1 MPGTR
6 RKWVFGLVV
15 ALLLALLIC
24 APFIQMA
31 SFVPLFAHGK
41 GGVGIISHDIF
52 VVTKSK
58 QNSVLWDH
66 DGSRH
71 TWAGRSADHTETVIL
86 SSAGVVPFSLRSLGF
101 HSVVIRFTP
110 SRIFYYDISELSGG
124 HYLRW
129 LEDQT

>member
-1 MPGTR
+1 MLATR
-6 RKWVFGLVV
+6 RKWVLVLV
-15 ALLLALLIC
+15 LALLLVVLFT

-31 SFVPLFAHGK
+31 FSVPLFAHGK

-58 QNSVLWDH
+58 RNSVLWDH

-71 TWAGRSADHTETVIL
+71 TWTGRSAEHTETVVL
-86 SSAGVVPFSLRSLGF
+86 DSSGVVPFSPRSLGL
-101 HSVVIRFTP
+101 HSVVIHFTP
-110 SRIFYYDISELSGG
+110 SRIYYYDISELSGG